1 MTLTDFKS
9 KYNLVGSLLENIT
22 INKEPDSII
31 LEIDFC
37 YWQQTD
43 FIDGNKE
50 TGIVELYFSG
60 CSQCEISNHK
70 INSDEIVKVE
80 FTENSI
86 DICVESDITN
96 DYHHIFISALNV
108 EFTELWKN

>member
-22 INKEPDSII
+22 TNKELDSIT

-43 FIDGNKE
+43 FVDGNKE
-50 TGIVELYFSG
+50 TGMIELCFSE
-60 CSQCEISNHK
+60 CSQSEISNHK

-80 FTENSI
+80 VADNTI

-108 EFTELWKN
+108 EFAEL